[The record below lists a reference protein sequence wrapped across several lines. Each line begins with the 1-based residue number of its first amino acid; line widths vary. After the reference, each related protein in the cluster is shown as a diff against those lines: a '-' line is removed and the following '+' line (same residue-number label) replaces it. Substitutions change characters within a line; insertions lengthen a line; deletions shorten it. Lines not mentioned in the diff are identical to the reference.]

1 MISIIETI
9 SAVIILGIA
18 LLFLNPGHLAMPDTM
33 VSMLVVGLIV
43 AFLVFAGFLLREKPA
58 DEREAFH
65 IKTAGRIS
73 YLVGVAVLVFGIV
86 VQGIQH
92 NIDPWLVIALCA
104 MVLTKL
110 LSRIYSRFKM

>member
-1 MISIIETI
+1 MILIETI
-9 SAVIILGIA
+9 SAIIILGIA
-18 LLFLNPGHLAMPDTM
+18 ILFLNPGHLAMPDTM

-43 AFLVFAGFLLREKPA
+43 SFLVFAGFLLREKPA
-58 DEREAFH
+58 DERESLH

-73 YLVGVAVLVFGIV
+73 YLVGIAVLVFGV
-86 VQGIQH
+86 VIQGIKH

-110 LSRIYSRFKM
+110 LSRMYSRFKM